1 MMKKELKQTADGSH
15 TIFVP
20 ELDEHYHSV
29 NGAIEE
35 SKHVFIRAGFEYCLK
50 PGGKMNLLEVGF
62 GTGLNAL
69 LTCLAALKANVQVN
83 YVGIEA
89 FPLPAEII
97 TSLNYPEVT
106 GEPQAAALFSKIH
119 EANWIY
125 PSYITERFL
134 LNKIE
139 ARLEDVSLSP
149 SMFNLIYFD
158 AFSPDVQPELWTG
171 EIFSK
176 LCAALAAD
184 GILVTYS
191 SKGLVKQALRNAGFS
206 VERLP
211 GAAGKRHMLRA
222 KKSAG

>member
-1 MMKKELKQTADGSH
+1 MEKRLQQTADGSH

-20 ELDEHYHSV
+20 ELNEHYHSV

-35 SKHVFIRAGFEYCLK
+35 SRHVFIRAGFEHCVK
-50 PGGKMNLLEVGF
+50 PGEKINLLEVGF

-69 LTCLAALKANVQVN
+69 LTCIAAQKTNVQVN

-89 FPLPAEII
+89 YPLPDEII
-97 TSLNYPEVT
+97 NALNYP
-106 GEPQAAALFSKIH
+106 QATDELQAELLFKKIH
-119 EANWIY
+119 DANWVY

-139 ARLEDVSLSP
+139 AMLQDVSLSAG
-149 SMFNLIYFD
+149 MFNLIYFD
-158 AFSPDVQPELWTG
+158 AFSPEVQPELWTDD
-171 EIFSK
+171 ILRK
-176 LCAALAAD
+176 LYAALAAD

-191 SKGLVKQALRNAGFS
+191 SKGTVKQALRKAGFTI
-206 VERLP
+206 ERLR

-222 KKSAG
+222 IKNV